1 VLNTIP
7 LGLSLPLCLSPLSL
21 TYQVLPSPT
30 DPMSDETPETPPVG
44 PRHIGQADEPREL
57 LNVIDQVHSTGWVPL
72 EVSLGILIDDSLAS
86 VLMWMSPQSVFS
98 EIRVLVNP
106 RSLRP
111 SLE

>member
-1 VLNTIP
+1 
-7 LGLSLPLCLSPLSL
+7 
-21 TYQVLPSPT
+21 
-30 DPMSDETPETPPVG
+30 MSDETPETPSVG

-72 EVSLGILIDDSLAS
+72 EVSLEILVDDPPAS
-86 VLMWMSPQSVFS
+86 VLMWMSPQSVYS

-106 RSLRP
+106 RSLKP